1 MQGGEIEWTNL
12 RSDLLQ
18 SLDEEIGFERDLI
31 QRKRENESWKIY
43 NQNYLNCKQVV
54 QKMDKTA
61 NG

>member
-18 SLDEEIGFERDLI
+18 SLDEEIGIERDLI